1 MSVIRGR
8 KKISRLA
15 HTPYASYAIEI
26 TYSCVSTCGDFSHRP
41 LVWSANCDVYS
52 RHLSFLIGRSFIP
65 PPPPRK
71 MRIVYQ
77 LCTGW
82 QDFDWLEASRG
93 PSALAELLVNT
104 ITTVLVRDNSEKL
117 QVDYIDWLR
126 VCHLVL
132 SCLDGRDVPVCPS
145 HLSHPVV
152 PVVRPRP
159 VVHAIHLQH
168 TAQTRVTAR
177 PRLVL
182 EENCHTGRCQYCC
195 IWKNSG
201 LDVWWT
207 EMITANN
214 EAIAHFI
221 TALNQDFRF

>member
-1 MSVIRGR
+1 
-8 KKISRLA
+8 
-15 HTPYASYAIEI
+15 
-26 TYSCVSTCGDFSHRP
+26 
-41 LVWSANCDVYS
+41 
-52 RHLSFLIGRSFIP
+52 
-65 PPPPRK
+65 

-117 QVDYIDWLR
+117 QVHYIDWLR

-221 TALNQDFRF
+221 TALNQDFRFWKFSTHDHRGHMQIHHHHLLLHHKGSTWYIYVYTQKYTVKKYRI